1 MHKVNVPLLS
11 AGSVVLSRLSV
22 LTLKIGSQGVQ
33 RVALGGKNET
43 FGSLVNIGTR
53 SASNEGVLLRN
64 VSSNLMDTQH
74 KSSL

>member
-33 RVALGGKNET
+33 RVALVGKNET
-43 FGSLVNIGTR
+43 FGSLVNIDWDSKG
-53 SASNEGVLLRN
+53 E
-64 VSSNLMDTQH
+64 
-74 KSSL
+74 